1 MSSDDAPK
9 QGLAQTLGLVLRP
22 LVSGLVGS
30 AEPRPADRPW
40 PPRLRD
46 TRLRGVPFPPVMQ
59 AIDLIIAVIIGFGT
73 YSLLLTETEKRGSS
87 VSYAELGMAAF
98 LLALPM
104 ALRERHPVA
113 AWRLL
118 CAAMFYTGMQSWL
131 DVPFPPGGSIAGVFV
146 LYTVAVRSP
155 LNLTVGAGVWSVA
168 GVLVVDRQ
176 TGAGA
181 AVFVV
186 VPLLVG
192 AFVRLRQKTRDE
204 LAEREQAAAR
214 ELAEQQKRHREAEAV
229 LKERQRIARELHD
242 VVAHHMSM
250 IAIQAE
256 AAPYTVPEVPDK
268 IRQDLK
274 EIRETALDALTEM
287 RRILGVL
294 RSEDGAETAPQPG
307 LDRLDALVW
316 AARGTGLT
324 VNTSVTGDLAAV
336 PQGVALSAYRILQE
350 ALSNV
355 MRHAPGAVV
364 DVELIQREGILL
376 LSVINGPPGKGH
388 RPSSLSPPG
397 DGHGLVGMRERA
409 AMLGGGVTAKPTPE
423 GGFAV
428 TATLPLGSTA

>member
-1 MSSDDAPK
+1 MSGDDTPK
-9 QGLAQTLGLVLRP
+9 QGLAQTLVLAVRP
-22 LVSGLVGS
+22 FVAGVAGA
-30 AEPRPADRPW
+30 AEPRRADRPW

-46 TRLRGVPFPPVMQ
+46 TRLNRLPFAVVLQ
-59 AIDLIIAVIIGFGT
+59 VIDLAIAVIIAFGT
-73 YSLLLTETEKRGSS
+73 YSLLVTETAERGLS
-87 VSYAELGMAAF
+87 VSNGELGIASF

-118 CAAMFYTGMQSWL
+118 YVAMLYSGTHHWL
-131 DVPFPPGGSIAGVFV
+131 DVPFPPGGSVAGVLI
-146 LYTVAVRSP
+146 LYTVAVRCSVT
-155 LNLTVGAGVWSVA
+155 LTVGVGLWSVL
-168 GVLVVDRQ
+168 GVLLVDQQ

-181 AVFVV
+181 AVFVA
-186 VPLLVG
+186 VPLLIG

-204 LAEREQAAAR
+204 LAERDQAAAR
-214 ELAEQQKRHREAEAV
+214 ELAEQRKRHREAEAV

-268 IRQDLK
+268 IRRDLA
-274 EIRETALDALTEM
+274 EIRATALEALTEM

-294 RSEDGAETAPQPG
+294 RSEDGVETAPQPG
-307 LDRLDALVW
+307 LDRLDALMRS
-316 AARGTGLT
+316 ARGAGLT
-324 VNTSVTGDLAAV
+324 VNSSVTGDLAAV

-364 DVELIQREGILL
+364 DVELIQQEGILL
-376 LSVINGPPGKGH
+376 ISVINGPPAPGH

-397 DGHGLVGMRERA
+397 EGHGLVGMRERA

-428 TATLPLGSTA
+428 TATLPLGTRT

>member
-1 MSSDDAPK
+1 MDDDAPR

-30 AEPRPADRPW
+30 AEPLPADRPW

-46 TRLRGVPFPPVMQ
+46 TRLRRIPFSVVMQ
-59 AIDLIIAVIIGFGT
+59 VIDLIIAVSIGFGT
-73 YSLLLTETEKRGSS
+73 YSLLATETAKRGLQVSS
-87 VSYAELGMAAF
+87 GELGIAAF

-118 CAAMFYTGMQSWL
+118 CAAMFYTGMQHWL
-131 DVPFPPGGSIAGVFV
+131 NVPFPPGGSVAGVLV

-155 LNLTVGAGVWSVA
+155 LNLTVGAGLWSVL
-168 GVLVVDRQ
+168 GVLLVDRR
-176 TGAGA
+176 TGGGA

-204 LAEREQAAAR
+204 LAERERAAAR
-214 ELAEQQKRHREAEAV
+214 ELAEQRKRHREAEAV

-268 IRQDLK
+268 IRQELK
-274 EIRETALDALTEM
+274 EIRATALDALTEM

-316 AARGTGLT
+316 AARGAGLT
-324 VNTSVTGDLAAV
+324 VNTSVIGDLSAV

-376 LSVINGPPGKGH
+376 LSVINGPPAEG
-388 RPSSLSPPG
+388 RRASPLSPPG
-397 DGHGLVGMRERA
+397 EGHGLVGMRERA

-428 TATLPLGSTA
+428 TATLPLRSAA